1 MRTGNLFQQ
10 KIEHNSIDYENGN
23 DAFASVMQPSGTSQ
37 LPYLESTDSPQAW
50 VFQGLY
56 EKPQQ

>member
-1 MRTGNLFQQ
+1 MGKLFPQ
-10 KIEHNSIDYENGN
+10 KIGHNYIDYENGN
-23 DAFASVMQPSGTSQ
+23 DAFASVMQPSETSQ
-37 LPYLESTDSPQAW
+37 LPLQESTGSPQAW

>member
-1 MRTGNLFQQ
+1 MGKLFQQ
-10 KIEHNSIDYENGN
+10 KIGHNYIDYGNGN
-23 DAFASVMQPSGTSQ
+23 GAFASVMQPSGTSQ
-37 LPYLESTDSPQAW
+37 LPLQESTDLLQVW